1 MNAKPVLIVLA
12 VLFLSACASGGPKQD
27 VAAEVKMLHDSLM
40 KLHDQTML
48 SHSACLSLIDELKN
62 LSSAAPDPEKV
73 HIDSVRT
80 ELDYT
85 SEVMMDWM
93 ASYQDPV
100 AEDTVAAGYLKEQIR
115 AVQEIARIQDLN
127 LGAAR
132 MLLKKGKPE

>member
-12 VLFLSACASGGPKQD
+12 VLFLFACTSGGPKQD

-62 LSSAAPDPEKV
+62 LSSAAPDLEKV

-85 SEVMMDWM
+85 SEIMMDWM

-100 AEDTVAAGYLKEQIR
+100 AEDTVAAGYLKEQIK

>member
-12 VLFLSACASGGPKQD
+12 VLFLFACTSGGPKQD

-62 LSSAAPDPEKV
+62 LSSAAPDLEKV

-100 AEDTVAAGYLKEQIR
+100 AEDTVAAGYLKEQIK

>member
-1 MNAKPVLIVLA
+1 
-12 VLFLSACASGGPKQD
+12 
-27 VAAEVKMLHDSLM
+27 MLHDSLM

-62 LSSAAPDPEKV
+62 LSSAAPDLEKV

-100 AEDTVAAGYLKEQIR
+100 AEDTVAAGYLKEQIK